1 MRVRL
6 EGVGKTFPGRDGR
19 AIDALRDVTL
29 ALEGGELVT
38 VLGPSG
44 CGKSTLLHIVAG
56 LLSPSRGRVVFEGVP
71 PGVPVTAIVFQDH
84 ALFPWRTVLG
94 NVAFGPE
101 VRGVGPAE
109 RLARARGLL
118 ELVGLQ
124 GFEDRYPRE
133 LSGGMRQR
141 VAIARALAVEPAL
154 LLMDE
159 PFSALDAQSRSL
171 MQFELLGLWERT
183 RTSILYVTHQIQE
196 AVLLGDRVVGHD
208 AAAGP
213 RADRAPREPA
223 ATARRADPVQPGVPL
238 PRGRVLAAHQEGRS
252 GGAGR
257 CLSRRRGGRW
267 STTVRRPTRDRT
279 AGSSGWPRCWGS
291 SCCGRG

>member
-6 EGVGKTFPGRDGR
+6 EAVGKTFPGRHGR

-56 LLSPSRGRVVFEGVP
+56 LLPPSRGRVVFEGVP
-71 PGVPVTAIVFQDH
+71 PDVPVTAIVFQDH

-94 NVAFGPE
+94 NVVFGPE
-101 VRGVGPAE
+101 VRGVPPAE
-109 RLARARGLL
+109 RQGRARQLL

-196 AVLLGDRVVGHD
+196 AVLLGDRVVVM
-208 AAAGP
+208 
-213 RADRAPREPA
+213 
-223 ATARRADPVQPGVPL
+223 TRRP
-238 PRGRVLAAHQEGRS
+238 GRVL
-252 GGAGR
+252 
-257 CLSRRRGGRW
+257 
-267 STTVRRPTRDRT
+267 TVRPVSLPRPRDERT
-279 AGSSGWPRCWGS
+279 LSSPAFLSLVDECWQLIKKDAQEALAGA
-291 SCCGRG
+291 